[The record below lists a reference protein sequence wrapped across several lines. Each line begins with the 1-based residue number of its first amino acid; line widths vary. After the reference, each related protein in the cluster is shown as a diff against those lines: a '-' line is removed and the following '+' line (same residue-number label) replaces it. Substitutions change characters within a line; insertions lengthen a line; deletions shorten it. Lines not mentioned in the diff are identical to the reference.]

1 MTAMTPTKPWFS
13 VALSCAFALCA
24 WGCGSSN
31 EGRIKT
37 PEDRLAEQEKLAY
50 EDEQRQRSKPK
61 EAAPEAEAER
71 AGAFDKAQTDMELT
85 RATRSAETCSEV
97 VTGTDVPHGET
108 SVTLTFANDGS
119 VGEAQIPAP
128 FAGTRIGECVLNAY
142 KAVIVPPYSG
152 ELQVVTWNVSL
163 KAPKPAAPEKS
174 SKKKK

>member
-1 MTAMTPTKPWFS
+1 MTLKPSWFS
-13 VALSCAFALCA
+13 VSLSCAFALYA

-31 EGRIKT
+31 DGRIKT

-50 EDEQRQRSKPK
+50 EEEQRQRSKPK
-61 EAAPEAEAER
+61 QAPPEAEAER

-97 VTGTDVPHGET
+97 VTGSDVPHGET

-152 ELQVVTWNVSL
+152 QLEIVTWTVSL
-163 KAPKPAAPEKS
+163 KPPKPAPPPEKS